1 MVVYVCGSMGGE
13 GEGEFD
19 IFSGGIR
26 TRGAEVVDE
35 VMNLLEG
42 KVSASEVVDGRMCF

>member
-1 MVVYVCGSMGGE
+1 MGGE

-19 IFSGGIR
+19 IFSGGIL
-26 TRGAEVVDE
+26 TRSVEVTDE

-42 KVSASEVVDGRMCF
+42 KVGVSEVVDG